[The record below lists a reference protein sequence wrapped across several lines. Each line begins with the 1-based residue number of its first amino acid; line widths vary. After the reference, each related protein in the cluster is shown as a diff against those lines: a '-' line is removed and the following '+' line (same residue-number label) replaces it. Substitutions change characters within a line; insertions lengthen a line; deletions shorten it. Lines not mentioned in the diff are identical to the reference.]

1 MQDAHAIG
9 RIRNKYGSPAPL
21 TGERMRR
28 HGAAAEASDPGWG
41 GVSAAASATGLARST
56 ILAGQRELAERRR
69 QSGGAVS
76 PRQRRTGGGRKACTN
91 TDPGL
96 PEASEAPAD
105 PATRGHPES
114 PPRWT
119 CKSTAKLAA
128 ELARQNHPASDR
140 TAAAP
145 LRKAGY
151 GLQANRKT
159 KEGSSHPDRNAR
171 SEYIHGRALAFR
183 RRRQPV
189 ASVDTKKKELVGE
202 FGDGGAEWR
211 PEGRPVDVEV
221 HDFPEKGRGKA
232 VPYGIYDLASNEGGV
247 GGGIGHDTA
256 GFAVASIRRW
266 RTEMG
271 AGRFPEASELPIA
284 ADGGGRTSGRNRLW
298 KKSLRGLADDLGLRL
313 RVCHF
318 PPGTG
323 QWDKIEHRLFC
334 LVANNSRGRPLTSC
348 RVTVDPIANTTPKA
362 GLAVRAA
369 PDEREYE
376 TGSSVG
382 DDEMA
387 RPEIIPDDFRGEWN
401 YSIRPRG
408 ANLLK

>member
-1 MQDAHAIG
+1 M
-9 RIRNKYGSPAPL
+9 
-21 TGERMRR
+21 
-28 HGAAAEASDPGWG
+28 
-41 GVSAAASATGLARST
+41 
-56 ILAGQRELAERRR
+56 
-69 QSGGAVS
+69 
-76 PRQRRTGGGRKACTN
+76 
-91 TDPGL
+91 
-96 PEASEAPAD
+96 
-105 PATRGHPES
+105 
-114 PPRWT
+114 
-119 CKSTAKLAA
+119 
-128 ELARQNHPASDR
+128 
-140 TAAAP
+140 
-145 LRKAGY
+145 
-151 GLQANRKT
+151 
-159 KEGSSHPDRNAR
+159 
-171 SEYIHGRALAFR
+171 
-183 RRRQPV
+183 
-189 ASVDTKKKELVGE
+189 
-202 FGDGGAEWR
+202 
-211 PEGRPVDVEV
+211 EV

-298 KKSLRGLADDLGLRL
+298 KKSPRGLADDLGLRL

-318 PPGTG
+318 PPGTS

-348 RVTVDPIANTTPKA
+348 RVTVDPIANTTTKA

-369 PDEREYE
+369 LDEREYE

-387 RPEIIPDDFRGEWN
+387 RPEIIPDDFRGERN
-401 YSIRPRG
+401 YSVRPRG